1 MDRRR
6 HKRIKKSMILEIN
19 EKPGKLIDI
28 SKSGLRVST
37 SLVKTPRDI
46 DIVLHNNG
54 KNFGL
59 KGMIHWI
66 RRKNPIQ
73 NSKEI
78 GVRVKDAPLEY
89 YNFLN
94 TLNWGPKISNEY
106 GWVLI
111 MLSVMLFVGLIFGFL
126 TFFDLIHF

>member
-1 MDRRR
+1 MSVEVNR
-6 HKRIKKSMILEIN
+6 N
-19 EKPGKLIDI
+19 PGKLVDI

-37 SLVKTPRDI
+37 SLAKTTRDI

-59 KGMIHWI
+59 KGMIHWA

-73 NSKEI
+73 NSREI
-78 GVRVKDAPLEY
+78 GVCVKEAPLEY

-111 MLSVMLFVGLIFGFL
+111 MLSVMLFIGLVFGFL
-126 TFFDLIHF
+126 TFFDLLRF